1 MKRTAVLITASRE
14 WTDHARMF
22 ERLKRY
28 PKGTILIHG
37 GARGGDLIAASIG
50 RQLGF
55 TIHEYPYFGDLGNA
69 GGHARNRCM
78 FAVLLMIMKHGFDC
92 YVEAFPKGESRG
104 TRGMISH
111 VRAYN
116 SDDNRTTKVPI
127 EETEG

>member
-14 WTDHARMF
+14 WTDHALMF

-37 GARGGDLIAASIG
+37 GARGGDRIAASIG
-50 RQLGF
+50 RQFGF
-55 TIHEYPYFGDLGNA
+55 IIHEDPYFGDLGNA

-78 FAVLLMIMKHGFDC
+78 FDVLLTRQKHGFDC
-92 YVEAFPKGESRG
+92 YLEAFPKGLSSG
-104 TRGMISH
+104 TRGMIDH
-111 VRAYN
+111 VKRYN
-116 SDDNRTTKVPI
+116 SNDNWTPIPI

>member
-1 MKRTAVLITASRE
+1 VKRTALLITASRE
-14 WTDHARMF
+14 WTDRARMF

-37 GARGGDLIAASIG
+37 GARGGDLMAASIG

-55 TIHEYPYFGDLGNA
+55 IIHEYPYFGDLENA

-78 FAVLLMIMKHGFDC
+78 FAVLLTQQQHGFDC
-92 YVEAFPKGESRG
+92 YVEAFPKGKSSG

-111 VRAYN
+111 VKTN
-116 SDDNRTTKVPI
+116 NKVPI